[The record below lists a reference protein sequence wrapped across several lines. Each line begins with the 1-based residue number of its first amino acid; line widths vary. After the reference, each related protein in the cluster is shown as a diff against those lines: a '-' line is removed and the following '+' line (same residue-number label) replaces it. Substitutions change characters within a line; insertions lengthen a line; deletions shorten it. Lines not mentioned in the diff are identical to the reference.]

1 MYVNVLI
8 IYFSLFKYN
17 YIRENACNC
26 VNLRENHLNKYTYI
40 L

>member
-1 MYVNVLI
+1 MYVNVCKCIFLSI
-8 IYFSLFKYN
+8 KYN
-17 YIRENACNC
+17 YIRENACIC

>member
-8 IYFSLFKYN
+8 MYFLSIKYI
-17 YIRENACNC
+17 YIRENACIC
-26 VNLRENHLNKYTYI
+26 VKMRENHLNKYTYI